1 MYVLVAVGYER
12 GLDVLCSIVGLW
24 SAGAGVL
31 TGVASLVA
39 APIVG
44 AQQGGASGFVKGLGV
59 GVVSA
64 AVSACLWYATIHS
77 PALSFARLFQQ
88 LVL

>member
-1 MYVLVAVGYER
+1 ML
-12 GLDVLCSIVGLW
+12 LPIICLGLW

-44 AQQGGASGFVKGLGV
+44 AQQGGVAGFAKGLGV

-64 AVSACLWYATIHS
+64 AV
-77 PALSFARLFQQ
+77 RN
-88 LVL
+88 